1 MGTFFEMLGLLLVF
15 GFILLLCYYTTRV
28 IGKRLSGGT
37 KNKNMKIVETL
48 PLGMDRCLY
57 LILVGKKHFLFF
69 SSKKGLEMV
78 SEIEMEVQTE
88 DNLNTD
94 DKTAHVSEFKR
105 IFETYSGLSRRA
117 DKKQASGLEEDS
129 GELEDTGILGSIKR
143 LKKIN
148 AKNN

>member
-1 MGTFFEMLGLLLVF
+1 MGTFFETLGLLLVF
-15 GFILLLCYYTTRV
+15 GVILLLCYYTTRI
-28 IGKRLSGGT
+28 IGKKFSGGT

-48 PLGMDRCLY
+48 PLGMDKCLY

-69 SSKKGLEMV
+69 SGKKGLEMV
-78 SEIEMEVQTE
+78 TEIEIEEQTE

-94 DKTAHVSEFKR
+94 DKTANVSEFKR

-117 DKKQASGLEEDS
+117 DKKQASGTEEEP
-129 GELEDTGILGSIKR
+129 GEPENTGIIGSIKR